1 MDNKFEKENIMDTNN
16 NMQETQIKPSNENI
30 HGWLSFFLFY
40 IGVGGAFNFIFL
52 LVTFT
57 PQEYD
62 FNYILLG
69 SDLLGALLMWGLSVY
84 ILVAFWRRTTNAVFL
99 GKTYAVLCFIL
110 NIVLSIVGDFEDY
123 AIGSSSHSLSASM
136 WSVVWYIYFSKSS
149 QVKRLIPVL
158 YRKPFKCDN
167 YIIAF
172 ILSIYSLGI
181 GLGIITQ
188 QYFTDLHE
196 KNIVSKLHLGK
207 NDYTDGVIVF
217 TAPEGFTCHKYE
229 NEGITSHILE
239 KGDSIHITITGGYD
253 TQNTN
258 SNFEYYWNNWKDS
271 EMNNHTNVI
280 LENSK
285 YTIHDNYC
293 HFRSIRY
300 EADTPIVWSFAL
312 LFNEYS
318 GKVCVC
324 SIWSFE
330 GMSNNINEILNSIK
344 LF

>member
-1 MDNKFEKENIMDTNN
+1 MSGYIYLLPQTSANATIILNLTIGGIAFTNRSISLSGLTLTAN
-16 NMQETQIKPSNENI
+16 NTYCTNVSFTTTEGYIIGGALWANGNLYKSNNQY
-30 HGWLSFFLFY
+30 LFY
-40 IGVGGAFNFIFL
+40 
-52 LVTFT
+52 
-57 PQEYD
+57 
-62 FNYILLG
+62 
-69 SDLLGALLMWGLSVY
+69 
-84 ILVAFWRRTTNAVFL
+84 
-99 GKTYAVLCFIL
+99 
-110 NIVLSIVGDFEDY
+110 
-123 AIGSSSHSLSASM
+123 SS
-136 WSVVWYIYFSKSS
+136 
-149 QVKRLIPVL
+149 
-158 YRKPFKCDN
+158 
-167 YIIAF
+167 
-172 ILSIYSLGI
+172 
-181 GLGIITQ
+181 T
-188 QYFTDLHE
+188 E
-196 KNIVSKLHLGK
+196 NIVSKLHLGK

-330 GMSNNINEILNSIK
+330 GMSNNINDIIAVPLKSKIV
-344 LF
+344 L

>member
-1 MDNKFEKENIMDTNN
+1 M
-16 NMQETQIKPSNENI
+16 
-30 HGWLSFFLFY
+30 FLQ
-40 IGVGGAFNFIFL
+40 L
-52 LVTFT
+52 
-57 PQEYD
+57 QK
-62 FNYILLG
+62 
-69 SDLLGALLMWGLSVY
+69 DLLA
-84 ILVAFWRRTTNAVFL
+84 
-99 GKTYAVLCFIL
+99 
-110 NIVLSIVGDFEDY
+110 
-123 AIGSSSHSLSASM
+123 
-136 WSVVWYIYFSKSS
+136 
-149 QVKRLIPVL
+149 
-158 YRKPFKCDN
+158 
-167 YIIAF
+167 
-172 ILSIYSLGI
+172 
-181 GLGIITQ
+181 
-188 QYFTDLHE
+188 
-196 KNIVSKLHLGK
+196 
-207 NDYTDGVIVF
+207 
-217 TAPEGFTCHKYE
+217 
-229 NEGITSHILE
+229 TSHILE

>member
-30 HGWLSFFLFY
+30 HGWLSFFLFC

-57 PQEYD
+57 PQEYN

-158 YRKPFKCDN
+158 YRKPFKYDN

-300 EADTPIVWSFAL
+300 EADTPIVSSFAL

>member
-30 HGWLSFFLFY
+30 HGWLSFFLFC

-57 PQEYD
+57 PQEYN

-158 YRKPFKCDN
+158 YRKPFKYDN

-207 NDYTDGVIVF
+207 NDYTDGVIFF

>member
-30 HGWLSFFLFY
+30 HGWLRFFLFC

>member
-30 HGWLSFFLFY
+30 HGWLSFFLFC

-239 KGDSIHITITGGYD
+239 KGDSIHITITSGYD

>member
-30 HGWLSFFLFY
+30 HGWLSFFLFC

-57 PQEYD
+57 PQEYN

-158 YRKPFKCDN
+158 YRKPFKYDN

>member
-1 MDNKFEKENIMDTNN
+1 
-16 NMQETQIKPSNENI
+16 
-30 HGWLSFFLFY
+30 
-40 IGVGGAFNFIFL
+40 
-52 LVTFT
+52 
-57 PQEYD
+57 
-62 FNYILLG
+62 
-69 SDLLGALLMWGLSVY
+69 MWGLSVY

>member
-30 HGWLSFFLFY
+30 HGWLSFFLFC

-217 TAPEGFTCHKYE
+217 TAPEGFTCHK
-229 NEGITSHILE
+229 S
-239 KGDSIHITITGGYD
+239 
-253 TQNTN
+253 
-258 SNFEYYWNNWKDS
+258 
-271 EMNNHTNVI
+271 
-280 LENSK
+280 
-285 YTIHDNYC
+285 YT
-293 HFRSIRY
+293 
-300 EADTPIVWSFAL
+300 
-312 LFNEYS
+312 
-318 GKVCVC
+318 
-324 SIWSFE
+324 
-330 GMSNNINEILNSIK
+330 
-344 LF
+344 